1 MSGPLV
7 VTPGAVLAS
16 GSQRAVQH
24 GSRTRRAVVV
34 AAANGAHDGTAAT
47 PGRSTKKTFASP
59 RSKGP
64 LSASRGTARRSGRVP
79 GFVPHAIRDVSSEL
93 SKDDGGNTG
102 ASDAVA
108 TGSGAKTPPPTAGT
122 ATFTPTAP
130 PSASPKQLSKE
141 KEAPTVPSYVSSL
154 AQRTGPIV
162 GKREIFFEESYD
174 IAIREYLP
182 SDVRVDVQSNGVSF
196 KVTVETD
203 SAADLVLHWGV
214 ASVKNPDTWTMPPN
228 AILPNGTNMLA
239 EVCQTPLTRVPV
251 RDDGVGNSSSSSKQS
266 SGKQSKQ
273 SGDSPKSFARVVIE
287 GAVEHA
293 PHALN
298 FVLHDKKYNQWYHQQ
313 SGDFFR
319 VLTPALPEP
328 EEPEEEEEELEVAV
342 DFDDAESAVAKTNV
356 LSPVDAA
363 AAAAVVALETPS
375 SKTAASSKKEKT
387 DSGPKGIAS
396 LLGTLSS
403 FKRNVDVKKEEE
415 KKLAVAIEE
424 VEKAAAA
431 VAAAVG
437 VTDSAF
443 TSDDDDDDDAYTLP
457 VKAQKDSKKEQ
468 KRRVAK
474 LLQERAAFVEAGS
487 KGKESGKRRPRIG
500 LFGLRGKK
508 GGLGTSV
515 SVSSTAA
522 SVDTDVA
529 EGETPV
535 VTPLKSPPSTPAL
548 PTEVDWFAFQEQHHV
563 VFTEV
568 DVHTQVGI
576 LVDVERDAPGASAR
590 VRVETDLPGDDLLLH
605 WGVVP
610 RGARAD
616 MWTVPAPPMRPE
628 GSKVYGDK
636 ALQTPMTKSVSGLGG
651 AFAFVE
657 LDMGSAPGGLRFVIK
672 ENGGRDRWFDDYGGD
687 FVVPLPEQVRT
698 ARFPNP

>member
-1 MSGPLV
+1 M
-7 VTPGAVLAS
+7 
-16 GSQRAVQH
+16 
-24 GSRTRRAVVV
+24 
-34 AAANGAHDGTAAT
+34 
-47 PGRSTKKTFASP
+47 
-59 RSKGP
+59 
-64 LSASRGTARRSGRVP
+64 
-79 GFVPHAIRDVSSEL
+79 
-93 SKDDGGNTG
+93 
-102 ASDAVA
+102 
-108 TGSGAKTPPPTAGT
+108 
-122 ATFTPTAP
+122 
-130 PSASPKQLSKE
+130 
-141 KEAPTVPSYVSSL
+141 
-154 AQRTGPIV
+154 
-162 GKREIFFEESYD
+162 
-174 IAIREYLP
+174 
-182 SDVRVDVQSNGVSF
+182 
-196 KVTVETD
+196 
-203 SAADLVLHWGV
+203 
-214 ASVKNPDTWTMPPN
+214 
-228 AILPNGTNMLA
+228 
-239 EVCQTPLTRVPV
+239 
-251 RDDGVGNSSSSSKQS
+251 
-266 SGKQSKQ
+266 
-273 SGDSPKSFARVVIE
+273 
-287 GAVEHA
+287 
-293 PHALN
+293 
-298 FVLHDKKYNQWYHQQ
+298 
-313 SGDFFR
+313 
-319 VLTPALPEP
+319 
-328 EEPEEEEEELEVAV
+328 
-342 DFDDAESAVAKTNV
+342 
-356 LSPVDAA
+356 DAA

-415 KKLAVAIEE
+415 KKLADAIEE

-548 PTEVDWFAFQEQHHV
+548 PTEVDWFTFQEQHHV

-568 DVHTQVGI
+568 DVHTRVGI

-672 ENGGRDRWFDDYGGD
+672 ENGLDYLFKELMATSWCRFRNKYVPRVSQIRNALFGPITLTVYSYTWPERLTLSFIYRKALSSNFVSPPSGRSGLASPFPG
-687 FVVPLPEQVRT
+687 VPTLNRDTSSGSPGSRLEEAQVRV
-698 ARFPNP
+698 ARFPNPASLFAHTRR